1 MQPNSRKL
9 AALLK
14 HTKLMPPPVKQRREG
29 TMGKK
34 LMVCLEGK
42 KVETKKKLSKKNN
55 ISMKL
60 VWNNL
65 KEQKRLQSTD

>member
-1 MQPNSRKL
+1 VALMQPNSRKL

-65 KEQKRLQSTD
+65 KEQKRL

>member
-1 MQPNSRKL
+1 
-9 AALLK
+9 
-14 HTKLMPPPVKQRREG
+14 
-29 TMGKK
+29 MGKK

-65 KEQKRLQSTD
+65 KEQKRL

>member
-42 KVETKKKLSKKNN
+42 KVETKKKFSKKNN

-65 KEQKRLQSTD
+65 KEQKRL

>member
-65 KEQKRLQSTD
+65 KEQKRL